1 MDPGHSCGPSWGRG
15 RGGGQEMQSGFPEK
29 KKRKARMSWLDLPSL
44 LFPFGLEDNFADPLA
59 YEQSIVVNQTTDI
72 AFEGID

>member
-1 MDPGHSCGPSWGRG
+1 
-15 RGGGQEMQSGFPEK
+15 
-29 KKRKARMSWLDLPSL
+29 MSWLDLPSL
-44 LFPFGLEDNFADPLA
+44 LFAFGLEDNFADPLA